1 MAQSSMAGAVRPL
14 RYEPLARFVRPLR
27 AGPRPGAAPGFV
39 RPLGVGLRERGAGQR
54 CRAGDAIPPPGMGP
68 EEPEPEDGAGDGPE
82 GGQPKP
88 EKGSW
93 DKRSQPRRQG
103 RPPSQRSPDD
113 SPLRDGN
120 RDRLEGLLTMR
131 AAKTLLFY
139 CTETNQHLYRW
150 LGLYINENPIP
161 DAGAWE
167 DVSGETFIRGM
178 LQGENARVIP
188 EVKAALVDPLF
199 DCSPVLGVDPRQVAQ
214 RILDIRKQLI
224 DEFIEDMEGIKANNY
239 SLIAESLT
247 LSLGSIDEPASEGEE
262 GGDGEGV
269 D

>member
-1 MAQSSMAGAVRPL
+1 MRGLTFSCGSN
-14 RYEPLARFVRPLR
+14 
-27 AGPRPGAAPGFV
+27 PG
-39 RPLGVGLRERGAGQR
+39 GQ
-54 CRAGDAIPPPGMGP
+54 
-68 EEPEPEDGAGDGPE
+68 

-88 EKGSW
+88 AGW
-93 DKRSQPRRQG
+93 DKRKQPRRQG

-120 RDRLEGLLTMR
+120 RDRIEGLLTMR
-131 AAKTLLFY
+131 AAKTLLYY

-167 DVSGETFIRGM
+167 DVSGETFLRGM
-178 LQGENARVIP
+178 LQGEGARVIP

-214 RILDIRKQLI
+214 RILDVRKQLI
-224 DEFIEDMEGIKANNY
+224 QEAIEDMEGIKANNY
-239 SLIAESLT
+239 KLITESLT
-247 LSLGSIDEPASEGEE
+247 LSLGSLDEPASEE
-262 GGDGEGV
+262 GGDGEGA